1 MIIEVR
7 KEISAADTYK
17 PSVYCERNKSYPK
30 LVFFFYY
37 RCSHFFILEDAN
49 LQINAKPTAVTVIS
63 NI

>member
-1 MIIEVR
+1 MIIEGR
-7 KEISAADTYK
+7 KEISAADAEK

-30 LVFFFYY
+30 LVFPYY